1 MPHYKDAEN
10 KLHFLENDLL
20 AYILPEGCAKITD
33 AEADAIRDTDKAAAA
48 ADAAIPAATKAKNNI
63 STIETAQ
70 TPRRIREAL
79 LEIAD
84 KVGADC
90 TFLRNLD
97 ANIAAERVKI
107 K

>member
-1 MPHYKDAEN
+1 MPHYKDVEN
-10 KLHFLENDLL
+10 KLHFLENDSL
-20 AYILPEGCAKITD
+20 AYILPEGCVKITD
-33 AEADAIRDTDKAAAA
+33 AEAESIREAKKVEEE
-48 ADAAIPAATKAKNNI
+48 AAIPASIKVKNSIIAT
-63 STIETAQ
+63 ETAQ

>member
-1 MPHYKDAEN
+1 MKHYKD
-10 KLHFLENDLL
+10 NDNNLYAIDSESH
-20 AYILPEGCAKITD
+20 AYILPAGCVQITD
-33 AEADAIRDTDKAAAA
+33 GEAESIREAKKVEEE
-48 ADAAIPAATKAKNNI
+48 AAIPASIKVKNSIIAT
-63 STIETAQ
+63 ETAQ

>member
-1 MPHYKDAEN
+1 MAHYKDSEN
-10 KLHFLENDLL
+10 KLHFLDDDSLG
-20 AYILPEGCAKITD
+20 YILPLGCVKITD
-33 AEADAIRDTDKAAAA
+33 AEADALREAQRVAAE
-48 ADAAIPAATKAKNNI
+48 AATPGPEKAKRNI
-63 STIETAQ
+63 ISLEGGQ